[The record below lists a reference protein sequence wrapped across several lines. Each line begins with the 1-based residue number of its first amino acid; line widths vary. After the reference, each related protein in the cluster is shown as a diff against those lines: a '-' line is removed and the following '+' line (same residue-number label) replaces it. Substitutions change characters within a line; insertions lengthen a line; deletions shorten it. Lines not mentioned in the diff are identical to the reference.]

1 MKSVQNQIVEI
12 IEIYL
17 EGLLEMNINVEQ
29 SFGEFI
35 SNKRQEKKITL
46 IEMAKL
52 LKIIPP
58 YLSDIEKGRR
68 NPQEIEK
75 MDEIAAILSLST
87 NERRYMYDLAGKKR
101 NTVSPDLVD
110 YIMENDYIRL
120 ALRTSMNLDVGEDEW
135 LKFIN
140 DLNNTKNNNEN
151 FLIS

>member
-1 MKSVQNQIVEI
+1 
-12 IEIYL
+12 
-17 EGLLEMNINVEQ
+17 MNINVEQ

>member
-1 MKSVQNQIVEI
+1 
-12 IEIYL
+12 
-17 EGLLEMNINVEQ
+17 MNINVEQ

-35 SNKRQEKKITL
+35 SNKRQEKKIGL
-46 IEMAKL
+46 REMARL
-52 LKIIPP
+52 LKITPP
-58 YLSDIEKGRR
+58 YLSDIEKDRR
-68 NPQEIEK
+68 NPPKIEK